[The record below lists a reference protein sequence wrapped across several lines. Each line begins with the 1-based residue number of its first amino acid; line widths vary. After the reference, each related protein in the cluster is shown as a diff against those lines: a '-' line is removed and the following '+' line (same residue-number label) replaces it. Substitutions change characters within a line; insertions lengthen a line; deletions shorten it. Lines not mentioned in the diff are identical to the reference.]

1 MFDKR
6 GEFII
11 HVDWYILTKDLKLP
25 ANRRNNFQH
34 CWPNNVWS
42 CCVCATT
49 PNNMQQGVQTDA
61 TCNIQQCWELLAKN
75 VASVCTLLK
84 DWDTFVEMRCHSL
97 ILNCLPVLNSFMT
110 KLYFFFLEINLIKF
124 PPGVLILRFCR
135 LLFIS
140 FMSNLELVYPC
151 AGFIPSLRPDCG
163 YYGIQKEEC
172 LRRLCCWDDTIQ
184 NVPWCF
190 KSSKKNKSL

>member
-6 GEFII
+6 GEPII

-25 ANRRNNFQH
+25 ANRRNNS
-34 CWPNNVWS
+34 WPHV
-42 CCVCATT
+42 
-49 PNNMQQGVQTDA
+49 QQGVQTDPKMLRPFA
-61 TCNIQQCWELLAKN
+61 SDFLN
-75 VASVCTLLK
+75 VYPRLTMMGVLRPFAPSLPLMNTKLF
-84 DWDTFVEMRCHSL
+84 TFV
-97 ILNCLPVLNSFMT
+97 T
-110 KLYFFFLEINLIKF
+110 KLWFDLIFWEINSTVPL
-124 PPGVLILRFCR
+124 GVLILRLCR
-135 LLFIS
+135 LLFTT
-140 FMSNLELVYPC
+140 FVSNLELVYPC

-190 KSSKKNKSL
+190 KNSKKNESL